1 MNIDLHLFVKE
12 ALAKGL
18 ERSAIERVLHEAG
31 WPADEVRTAMQTY
44 ADVDFPL
51 PVPRRIAHVS
61 AREAFLY
68 LVLFMTLAISAIS
81 FGTVVFQLINRW
93 LPDPLAYDGYITAVN
108 ETLRSA
114 TAALIVAFP
123 VFLFVSRLTMRA
135 IHENP
140 DLRLSRPRTAITY
153 LALFF
158 ASAVIIGS
166 LIVLVTNVLG
176 GELTTRFVLKT
187 LTVLAI
193 AGSIFGYYLNDLKR
207 AELATKEV

>member
-1 MNIDLHLFVKE
+1 MNIDLRLFVKE
-12 ALAKGL
+12 ALEKGIARP
-18 ERSAIERVLHEAG
+18 EIEQVLRTAR
-31 WPADEVRTAMQTY
+31 WPADEVRTALESY
-44 ADVDFPL
+44 AEIDFVI
-51 PVPRRIAHVS
+51 PVPRRVAHVS

-81 FGTVVFQLINRW
+81 FGTIVFQLVNRW
-93 LPDPLAYDGYITAVN
+93 LPDPLAYDGFITSVN

-123 VFLFVSRLTMRA
+123 VFLFVSRLTIRA
-135 IHENP
+135 IDENP

-153 LALFF
+153 LAMFF

-166 LIVLVTNVLG
+166 LIVLVTSVLG
-176 GELTTRFVLKT
+176 GELTMRFILKT

-193 AGSIFGYYLNDLKR
+193 AGSIFGYYLHDLKR
-207 AELATKEV
+207 AEQIIKT

>member
-1 MNIDLHLFVKE
+1 MNIDLQLFVKE

-18 ERSAIERVLHEAG
+18 ERSAIERVLREAG
-31 WPADEVRTAMQTY
+31 WQADEVRTALQTY
-44 ADVDFPL
+44 ATIDFPV
-51 PVPRRIAHVS
+51 PVPRRITHVS

-81 FGTVVFQLINRW
+81 LGTVVFQLINRW
-93 LPDPLAYDGYITAVN
+93 LPDPLAYDGYMTAVN

-123 VFLFVSRLTMRA
+123 VFLFVSRLTIRA
-135 IHENP
+135 IDENP
-140 DLRLSRPRTAITY
+140 DLRLSRPRTMITY

-193 AGSIFGYYLNDLKR
+193 ASSIFGYYLNDLKR
-207 AELATKEV
+207 AEQISKT

>member
-1 MNIDLHLFVKE
+1 MNTDLQLFVKE
-12 ALAKGL
+12 ALGKGL
-18 ERSAIERVLHEAG
+18 ERSAIERVLREAG
-31 WPADEVRTAMQTY
+31 WQADEVRTALQTY
-44 ADVDFPL
+44 ADIDFPL
-51 PVPRRIAHVS
+51 PVPRRTAHVS

-81 FGTVVFQLINRW
+81 LGTIVFQLINRW

-135 IHENP
+135 IQENP
-140 DLRLSRPRTAITY
+140 DLRLSRPRTMITY
-153 LALFF
+153 LAMFF

-166 LIVLVTNVLG
+166 LIALVTSVLG

-187 LTVLAI
+187 ATVLAI
-193 AGSIFGYYLNDLKR
+193 AGTIFGYYLNDLKR
-207 AELATKEV
+207 AEQITKA